1 MNLKRWR
8 ELNVKTSSES
18 SRWNKG
24 GSIHKKSWMIW
35 EQTSKLPFYCWNMRW
50 RTTINCQLFQAE
62 KVDLQEL
69 STQLQ
74 EMTLCSLGPNDCIY
88 VMNGRVV
95 TTGWLAAQLKHQVE
109 VTKMGEMRQETLLD
123 EVPKKCFCEKRRLGP
138 LVTIQ
143 YSISIPSQP

>member
-1 MNLKRWR
+1 MEQRRKHPQ
-8 ELNVKTSSES
+8 EILNDLRCFEPNRLQSCHGNVGNI
-18 SRWNKG
+18 RG
-24 GSIHKKSWMIW
+24 R
-35 EQTSKLPFYCWNMRW
+35 P
-50 RTTINCQLFQAE
+50 INCQLFQAE
-62 KVDLQEL
+62 KVDFQEL

-123 EVPKKCFCEKRRLGP
+123 DVPKKCFCEKRRLGP
-138 LVTIQ
+138 SNYIVFHIN
-143 YSISIPSQP
+143 SISAIETLVL